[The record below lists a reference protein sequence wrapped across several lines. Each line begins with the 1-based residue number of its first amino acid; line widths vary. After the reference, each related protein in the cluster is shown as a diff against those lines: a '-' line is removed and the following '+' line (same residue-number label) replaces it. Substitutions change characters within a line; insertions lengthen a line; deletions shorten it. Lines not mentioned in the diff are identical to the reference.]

1 MLDAIPAH
9 IQENLARILIAVVA
23 FAVVWLL
30 RHLLLS
36 LTRRIIRQL
45 TRGRNGSVEETLM
58 DAIGEPVSLVTLA
71 LALDL
76 SSRVL
81 GLEQAPQTFV
91 LRITRSLVI
100 IAVLI
105 VVYRVV
111 GTIGQSR
118 SRLYSFTGLTVD
130 NALLPFVRT
139 GLHLL
144 LLAVGAIIVIQIW
157 GYEVTGLVAG
167 LGLGGLAFSLAA
179 QETVSNIFGFSMIVS
194 DRPFVVGEF
203 IKTPDVEGIVE
214 RVGLR
219 STSVRQ
225 LNQAVVTIPN
235 NKLAG
240 APILNWSRLS
250 KRWIDFT
257 LGINYGATPDQ
268 LESLMADIRTM
279 LAARPAVDEAS
290 IVVHFI
296 DFGEDALKVLIRAY
310 VNKPNWLEFTQ
321 EREQVNLEIMRIVT
335 NLGLTIAYPS
345 RSLYIEKLP
354 DVSGEARDSL
364 RMLSRDVQPTDTNP
378 NRS

>member
-9 IQENLARILIAVVA
+9 IQENLARILLAVVA
-23 FAVVWLL
+23 FAIVWLL

-36 LTRRIIRQL
+36 LTRRIVRQL
-45 TRGRNGSVEETLM
+45 TRGRNGSVEATLM

-81 GLEQAPQTFV
+81 GLEPAAQTFV

-100 IAVLI
+100 IAVMI
-105 VVYRVV
+105 VIYRVI

-225 LNQAVVTIPN
+225 QNQAVVTIPN
-235 NKLAG
+235 SKLAS

-257 LGINYGATPDQ
+257 LRITYDATPDQ
-268 LESLMADIRTM
+268 LETLMADIRAM
-279 LAARPAVDEAS
+279 LAARPAVDESS

-296 DFGEDALKVLIRAY
+296 EFGENALRILVRAY

-345 RSLYIEKLP
+345 HALYIEKLP
-354 DVSGEARDSL
+354 DVSNELRDGL
-364 RMLSRDVQPTDTNP
+364 RMLSRDVQTTDTNP